1 MKYKIKIEIGAVLHK
16 DGKIIKILPWKR
28 ARSLLKQFVQL
39 LAIQLQQSGLTV
51 KDTANAD
58 QAYVA
63 IASNLAVDGGAA
75 ATTKGI
81 VVGTGTGAVAMTDYK
96 LGTQVTTNV
105 THAAVS
111 FAVENPDTATWRV
124 AISRV
129 FTNATG
135 ASLGIR
141 EVGLYHL
148 AAVAPVGPYCLDR
161 TLYSVDVPNGVAVTM
176 TYRISLSL

>member
-1 MKYKIKIEIGAVLHK
+1 MKVRIEIRAMLHK
-16 DGKIIKILPWKR
+16 DGKIIKVFPWKR
-28 ARSLLKQFVQL
+28 ARSLLKQFIQL

-51 KDTANAD
+51 TDTANAG
-58 QAYVA
+58 QSVVA

-96 LGTQVTTNV
+96 LGTQVTASV
-105 THAAVS
+105 THAAVTL
-111 FAVENPDTATWRV
+111 AVENPDTATWRV

-148 AAVAPVGPYCLDR
+148 AGVAPVGPYCLDR
-161 TLYSVDVPNGVAVTM
+161 TLYSVDVPNGVSVTM
-176 TYRISLSL
+176 TYRLSVSL